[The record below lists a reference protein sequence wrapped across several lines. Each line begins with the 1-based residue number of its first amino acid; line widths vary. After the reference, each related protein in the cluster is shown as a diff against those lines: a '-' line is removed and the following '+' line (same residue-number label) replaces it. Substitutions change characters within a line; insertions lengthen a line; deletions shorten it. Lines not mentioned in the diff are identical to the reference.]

1 MKKILSLLIL
11 TTFLGCGSISLYKDY
26 GTVKGWGYKEMPPSQ
41 VTTSGA
47 TFYTIKLTD
56 KSYSVGGYIDDPDAT
71 FYYNALWQDLGWS
84 RVSKTKSDGFINKEG
99 DKFTANAGS
108 HRPKAGYLYFHLK
121 RGVAIYFYPEK
132 SWNAYSVTL
141 NTPTEED

>member
-11 TTFLGCGSISLYKDY
+11 TTFLGCGSLDLYKDY

-56 KSYSVGGYIDDPDAT
+56 KSYSVGGLVTDGDGTY
-71 FYYNALWQDLGWS
+71 YYNTLMQDFGWI
-84 RVSKTKSDGFINKEG
+84 RKGDEFEG
-99 DKFTANAGS
+99 YNTTSIKRG
-108 HRPKAGYLYFHLK
+108 RLYFHLK
-121 RGVAIYFYPEK
+121 KGVAIYFYPVSTFNVFK
-132 SWNAYSVTL
+132 LTL